1 MDTESRRESPQSAQ
15 AAQLFEDEV
24 SSIAREAAERL
35 REPIERAARCAHPL
49 RGSTPRGTL
58 SPEVTSTKSRSP
70 ETP

>member
-1 MDTESRRESPQSAQ
+1 MDTESWQQSPRSAQ
-15 AAQLFEDEV
+15 AAQLLEDEV

-35 REPIERAARCAHPL
+35 REPIERAARCARPL

-58 SPEVTSTKSRSP
+58 SPEVASSKSRSP